1 MKTYPHSRS
10 IRTAPAPRPLSRRER
25 HSAAVRQRLF
35 DAAMRLFADRGFT
48 QTTVEDITN
57 AADVGKGTFFNY
69 FPSKEELLTA
79 FGDLRIGKI
88 RAALEEMERGA
99 EPAVMVLRRMF
110 IRLGEDPGRSPEL
123 ARGIFLSMLS
133 SEVMRLKVCTRF
145 AQGHVMMTKMFK
157 IAQER
162 GEVRRDVPAA
172 DLAKSFKESYLGS
185 LLAWSLNPTSRLAP
199 SFQRSFEHFWTAAA
213 ANHSHN
219 EKKGSER

>member
-1 MKTYPHSRS
+1 MKTNLHSRS
-10 IRTAPAPRPLSRRER
+10 FHNGRAARPLSRRER

-35 DAAMRLFADRGFT
+35 DAAMRLFAERGFT
-48 QTTVEDITN
+48 ETTVEDITN

-88 RAALEEMERGA
+88 RAGLEEVEQGN
-99 EPAVMVLRRMF
+99 EPIVEILRRLF

-123 ARGIFLSMLS
+123 ARSMLLTMLS
-133 SEVMRLKVCTRF
+133 KDAVRLKFCTRF
-145 AQGHVMMTKMFK
+145 AQGHVIMTKIFK

-162 GEVRRDVPAA
+162 GEVRNDVDAA
-172 DLAKSFKESYLGS
+172 DLARSYKESYLGS
-185 LLAWSLNPTSRLAP
+185 LLAWSLTPSTRLAP
-199 SFQRSFEHFWTAAA
+199 SFQRAFEHFWSAAA
-213 ANHSHN
+213 AKHSRI